1 VTAHLALVERFFA
14 SLGAMDARSMVACYA
29 PEAEYSSVAL
39 GRLTGAH
46 VPAFWRMVCA
56 RGNLRTVSLRRVQ
69 VDSVAGVAEWSAR
82 YLCGTRTVEQ
92 ATSSTFHFK
101 GGRIVRQYDRVAELP
116 HTRTVGSEELLH
128 DERMT
133 LLIRLR
139 ARAFATLDRFL
150 DLSAD
155 IGRAVEDDERDTEP
169 AAPWSVR
176 GAESR
181 LARAAAPGFLIKQ
194 HA

>member
-1 VTAHLALVERFFA
+1 MTAHLALVERFFS
-14 SLGAMDARSMVACYA
+14 SLGTLDARSMVACYA

-56 RGNLRTVSLRRVQ
+56 RGNLRSVTLRRVHA
-69 VDSVAGVAEWSAR
+69 DSVAGVAEWSAR
-82 YLCGTRTVEQ
+82 YVCGTRTVEQ

-101 GGRIVRQYDRVAELP
+101 SGRIVRQYDRLGALP
-116 HTRTVGSEELLH
+116 QTRTVGSEDMLH
-128 DERMT
+128 DERMA
-133 LLIRLR
+133 LLVRLR

-155 IGRAVEDDERDTEP
+155 IGRAVDNDDRDTEP
-169 AAPWSVR
+169 ASAWSVR

-181 LARAAAPGFLIKQ
+181 LGRAVAPGLLIKQ

>member
-14 SLGAMDARSMVACYA
+14 SLGALDARSMVACYSA
-29 PEAEYSSVAL
+29 EAEYSSVAL

-56 RGNLRTVSLRRVQ
+56 RGNLRSVTLRRADA
-69 VDSVAGVAEWSAR
+69 DSVAGVAEWSAR
-82 YLCGTRTVEQ
+82 YVCGTRTVEQ

-101 GGRIVRQYDRVAELP
+101 SGRIVRQYDRLGALAP
-116 HTRTVGSEELLH
+116 ARTIGSEDMLH

-139 ARAFATLDRFL
+139 ARAFSTLERFL
-150 DLSAD
+150 DLPAD
-155 IGRAVEDDERDTEP
+155 IGRAVDDDDRDTERAP
-169 AAPWSVR
+169 AWSVR
-176 GAESR
+176 GTEAR

>member
-1 VTAHLALVERFFA
+1 MTAHLALVERFFG
-14 SLGAMDARSMVACYA
+14 SLGNMDARGVTACYA

-56 RGNLRTVSLRRVQ
+56 RGNLRSVTLKRVS

-82 YLCGTRTVEQ
+82 FLCGTRTVEQ
-92 ATSSTFHFK
+92 ATSTTFHFK
-101 GGRIVRQYDRVAELP
+101 NGRIVRQYDRIAELP
-116 HTRTVGSEELLH
+116 HQRTIGSEDLLH
-128 DERMT
+128 DERMS

-150 DLSAD
+150 DLSGD
-155 IGRAVEDDERDTEP
+155 IGRSVEDEGPETEP
-169 AAPWSVR
+169 TGAWAVR
-176 GAESR
+176 NAEAR
-181 LARAAAPGFLIKQ
+181 LARAVAPGLLVKQ